1 MEAAD
6 LSAASPC
13 RRTAD
18 ALSACKISSPAKR
31 HRPAGEAPTPGMR
44 IQSVQAA
51 PSPFERP
58 APHLFAARSSSAG
71 DEDAMNASRGP
82 FLFGQQFNPFL
93 NLLAGKQ
100 YGTDFFRMCH
110 RQDIMRRYP
119 EATSIDGRAGA
130 SCVHWR

>member
-71 DEDAMNASRGP
+71 DEDAMSASRGP
-82 FLFGQQFNPFL
+82 FLFGQQFNSEPTPL
-93 NLLAGKQ
+93 KAVSRPAGLPPLPALPPSPTKNQ
-100 YGTDFFRMCH
+100 
-110 RQDIMRRYP
+110 
-119 EATSIDGRAGA
+119 
-130 SCVHWR
+130 